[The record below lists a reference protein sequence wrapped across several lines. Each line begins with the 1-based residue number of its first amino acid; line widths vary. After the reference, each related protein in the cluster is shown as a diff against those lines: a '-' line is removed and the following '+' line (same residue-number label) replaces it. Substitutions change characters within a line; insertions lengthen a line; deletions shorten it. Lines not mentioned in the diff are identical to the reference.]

1 MSDKN
6 ETNHQDHFRA
16 LKELKHDTTEVLMYH
31 LNWQQMDGRWQ
42 IGPKSENRAAEN
54 YRQLQSASFYQT
66 QNSTV
71 RGDAQ
76 GGVKWHSHRS
86 DQADT
91 VCLEFQTALEIK
103 LPRHKRK
110 SPLVNYCQVK

>member
-1 MSDKN
+1 
-6 ETNHQDHFRA
+6 
-16 LKELKHDTTEVLMYH
+16 
-31 LNWQQMDGRWQ
+31 MDGRWQ
-42 IGPKSENRAAEN
+42 TGPKSENRAAEN

-66 QNSTV
+66 QNSSASLLPV
-71 RGDAQ
+71 CEDAQ